1 MTEEELDK
9 LLNTFNIKIKDNMIF
24 YNEISWMTRLG
35 SIIQQ
40 NENNYIL
47 EDNLN
52 NFYNTFD
59 EAYES
64 LSKMAIRMK
73 NTKMNSML
81 DNMKGDFV

>member
-73 NTKMNSML
+73 I
-81 DNMKGDFV
+81 GRAHV

>member
-1 MTEEELDK
+1 MTKKELDK
-9 LLNTFNIKIKDNMIF
+9 ILNTFNIKVKNNMIF
-24 YNEISWMTRLG
+24 YNEISWITRLG

-47 EDNLN
+47 EDNLDN
-52 NFYNTFD
+52 LYNTFD

-64 LSKMAIRMK
+64 LSKMVIRMK

-81 DNMKGDFV
+81 DNMKRDFV

>member
-1 MTEEELDK
+1 MTKKELDK
-9 LLNTFNIKIKDNMIF
+9 ILNTFNIKVKDNMIF
-24 YNEISWMTRLG
+24 YNEISFITRLG

-47 EDNLN
+47 EDNLYN
-52 NFYNTFD
+52 LYNTFD

-64 LSKMAIRMK
+64 LSKMVIRMK

-81 DNMKGDFV
+81 DNMKRDFV